1 MTSINLLSQLQEK
14 RPRGGHSEVLARQ
27 SLFARLFVIV
37 ALQEASVSVAFSD
50 VLHSE
55 CTVAYW

>member
-37 ALQEASVSVAFSD
+37 ALREGSVSVAISD
-50 VLHSE
+50 VF
-55 CTVAYW
+55 A